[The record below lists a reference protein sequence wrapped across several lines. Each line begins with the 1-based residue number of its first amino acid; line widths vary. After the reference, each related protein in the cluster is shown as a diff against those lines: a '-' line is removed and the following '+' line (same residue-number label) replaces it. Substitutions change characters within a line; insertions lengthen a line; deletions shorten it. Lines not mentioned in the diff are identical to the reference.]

1 MGSAG
6 AGSLGKAVNSQPVP
20 FFSRVCGSGS
30 VPSGILRQEDKMAA
44 SASDSALAPED
55 LKPAVLGGGRCGG
68 AAGEGI
74 FPQALLWK
82 QGEPVSQKALCLVGQ
97 GWSHD
102 QHWPQRRLG
111 RRVLGL
117 LASGW
122 EVGQAVGNRHTE
134 PQCSLYPLHLPP
146 LKYFVAV
153 RPLFVSARR
162 EYITKCASRKEF

>member
-30 VPSGILRQEDKMAA
+30 VPSGMLRQEDKMAA
-44 SASDSALAPED
+44 AASDSALAPED

-117 LASGW
+117 LASGVGGGSGCW
-122 EVGQAVGNRHTE
+122 EPAYRATV
-134 PQCSLYPLHLPP
+134 LP
-146 LKYFVAV
+146 
-153 RPLFVSARR
+153 VSA
-162 EYITKCASRKEF
+162 ASSPSKIFCSGETSICQCKAGIHNQMCL